1 MNSNSLSRE
10 CVEAAVSKLFKDL
23 YRAVDD
29 VEIELT
35 PARGR
40 EKDYDLIGELRVE
53 TESFPL
59 AITVKTGASRR
70 VAAELAQRSAIS
82 RGGTLHV
89 LVVPYMWPGVAETA
103 RELGLAYLDLAGNA
117 YLHHDSIHVDIRGR
131 EAPPS
136 PDREVSLFSPKAS
149 RVMRVLLHDPAAPIA
164 QNRIGET
171 TGVSSGYVSRIV
183 SELAAAGYVERT
195 EAGVRV
201 VDPDALL
208 DEWTADY
215 VRRRISWTSWQCLS
229 EDVQA
234 ARLTSAVREM
244 GARCA
249 LSGLA
254 AAAMLVPH
262 SWGGAVQVYAEE
274 DALSAFEEMGAERVS
289 GMGNLLVNSPPWD
302 EGVFI
307 NTRTVEK
314 VCIVDPLQIY
324 LDLWRLGDRGQE
336 TAEILRREHLSF

>member
-1 MNSNSLSRE
+1 MKSDSLSRE
-10 CVEAAVSKLFKDL
+10 RVQTAISELFKET

-29 VEIELT
+29 VEIELA
-35 PARGR
+35 PAQGR
-40 EKDYDLIGELRVE
+40 ERRYDLTGELRVE

-59 AITVKTGASRR
+59 AITVKTSASRR
-70 VAAELAQRSAIS
+70 VVAELAQRSAIS
-82 RGGTLHV
+82 RGGALHV
-89 LVVPYMWPGVAETA
+89 IVVPYMWPGVAETA
-103 RELGLAYLDLAGNA
+103 RELGLAYFDLAGNA
-117 YLHHDSIHVDIRGR
+117 YLHHGSIHIDIRGR
-131 EAPPS
+131 EAPPP

-149 RVMRVLLHDPAAPIA
+149 RVMRVLLHDPAAPVA
-164 QNRIGET
+164 QNRIGEM

-183 SELAAAGYVERT
+183 SELAATGYVERT
-195 EAGVRV
+195 QAGVQV
-201 VDPDALL
+201 VDPGALL

-229 EDVQA
+229 DDVQA
-234 ARLTSAVREM
+234 ARLTSAVRES
-244 GARCA
+244 GASCA

-254 AAAMLVPH
+254 AAGMLVPH
-262 SWGGAVQVYAEE
+262 SWGGAVQVYATE
-274 DALSAFEEMGAERVS
+274 DALSVFEKMGAERVS

-302 EGVFI
+302 EGVFL
-307 NTRTVEK
+307 NARTVEK

>member
-1 MNSNSLSRE
+1 MTSEGLSRE
-10 CVEAAVSKLFKDL
+10 RIQAAVNELFGDL
-23 YRAVDD
+23 YRAVGN
-29 VEIELT
+29 VKLALT
-35 PARGR
+35 PAPGG
-40 EKDYDLIGELRVE
+40 ETDYDLIGELRVE
-53 TESFPL
+53 SESLPL
-59 AITVKTGASRR
+59 AITVKSGASRR
-70 VAAELAQRSAIS
+70 VVAELARRSAIS
-82 RGGTLHV
+82 RGGALPL

-117 YLHHDSIHVDIRGR
+117 YLHHDRIYIDIRGR
-131 EAPPS
+131 DAPAPPN
-136 PDREVSLFSPKAS
+136 REVSLFSPKAS
-149 RVMRVLLHDPAAPIA
+149 RVMRVLLHDPAITIA
-164 QNRIGET
+164 QSRIGEM

-195 EAGVRV
+195 EAGVRI
-201 VDPDALL
+201 VDPGALL

-215 VRRRISWTSWQCLS
+215 VRRRITWTSWQCVS
-229 EDVQA
+229 DDVQA
-234 ARLTSAVREM
+234 GRLTGAVREI

-254 AAAMLVPH
+254 AAGMLVPH

-274 DALSAFEEMGAERVS
+274 DALSVFEEMGAERVS
-289 GMGNLLVNSPPWD
+289 GTGNLLVNSPPWD

-314 VCIVDPLQIY
+314 VRIVDPLQIY

-336 TAEILRREHLSF
+336 TAEMLRREHLSF